1 MYNFVDNV
9 CIKREGMKME
19 NFMDIRYW
27 SAGAGAAMGEYLGS
41 FDSLMYAL
49 MAFIVTDY
57 ITGLMC
63 AIVERN
69 LSSEIGFRGICHK
82 VFILMLVGVAN
93 VLDVHVIGS
102 GCVLRSAVIFF
113 YISNEGISIIENA
126 ARIGLP
132 VPEKL
137 RAVMKQLR
145 HK

>member
-1 MYNFVDNV
+1 
-9 CIKREGMKME
+9 
-19 NFMDIRYW
+19 MDSFLDSRYW

-93 VLDVHVIGS
+93 VIDVHVIGG

-113 YISNEGISIIENA
+113 HISNEGISIIENA

-132 VPEKL
+132 VPKKL
-137 RAVMKQLR
+137 TSILKQLR
-145 HK
+145 GHK